1 MNITVEC
8 QTRPEGS
15 KPRALRREGLI
26 PAALYGHQGAES
38 MSLTMPAKEAQML
51 LRKAAIN
58 NTLVDLKIPDIS
70 WTGQAIIREVQ
81 AHPWKRTLYHLSF
94 FAVSKNQV
102 LTLVVPLE
110 LTGEA
115 KGFESGGILEQN
127 VTELNISCTSGNIP
141 ESIQIDIT
149 DFEVGTNLSVGEIA
163 LPEGVTLLDDTEQTV
178 FSIVLPAMP
187 VTETETEAETV
198 SAEELEAETETETEA
213 KTETETEA

>member
-15 KPRALRREGLI
+15 KAKALRREGLI

-38 MSLTMPAKEAQML
+38 ISLTMPAKKAQML
-51 LRKAAIN
+51 LREAAIN

-70 WTGQAIIREVQ
+70 WSGKALIREVQ

-94 FAVSKNQV
+94 FSVSKGQV

-127 VTELNISCTSGNIP
+127 VTELNISCAPINIP
-141 ESIQIDIT
+141 ESIQIDLS
-149 DFEVGTNLSVGEIA
+149 DFEVGSNLSVGEIA
-163 LPEGVTLLDDTEQTV
+163 VPEGVTVLDDPEQTV
-178 FSIVLPAMP
+178 FSIVTPAIP
-187 VTETETEAETV
+187 VVEEETETDVISGAELESAVSTEGEAE
-198 SAEELEAETETETEA
+198 A
-213 KTETETEA
+213 